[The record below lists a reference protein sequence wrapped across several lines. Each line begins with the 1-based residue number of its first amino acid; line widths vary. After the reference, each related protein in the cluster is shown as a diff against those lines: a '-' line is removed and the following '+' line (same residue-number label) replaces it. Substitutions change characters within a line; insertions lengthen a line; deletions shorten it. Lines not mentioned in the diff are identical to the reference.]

1 MQQPPVGTAAE
12 TEPAVLRFPD
22 PAPSST
28 DEGFQNIE
36 DNQGEAS
43 FSDLPPE
50 PPSIEPFT
58 GADLVQGAT
67 WMLILGLRLQ
77 TQEEVEAFT
86 RAFQGGVLPMLPPAP
101 VLDAL
106 KVGEA
111 LAAYGIGKNRLPL
124 QGGVE
129 HLPPWLRILL
139 GAGVMAMSVYGGM
152 RAVQEIRARSA
163 PNPPAGGSADEP
175 AQA

>member
-1 MQQPPVGTAAE
+1 MQQPPAGTAEAE
-12 TEPAVLRFPD
+12 PEVLPFPAD

-28 DEGFQNIE
+28 DTDDFQ
-36 DNQGEAS
+36 DLGGEEAP

-50 PPSIEPFT
+50 PPPIEPFT

-67 WMLILGLRLQ
+67 WILILGLRLQ
-77 TQEEVEAFT
+77 SQEEVEAFT

-124 QGGVE
+124 QGGLE
-129 HLPPWLRILL
+129 TLPPWLRILL
-139 GAGVMAMSVYGGM
+139 GAAVLAMSAYGGM
-152 RAVQEIRARSA
+152 RAVQEVRARSA
-163 PNPPAGGSADEP
+163 PPSPVGGADAQP